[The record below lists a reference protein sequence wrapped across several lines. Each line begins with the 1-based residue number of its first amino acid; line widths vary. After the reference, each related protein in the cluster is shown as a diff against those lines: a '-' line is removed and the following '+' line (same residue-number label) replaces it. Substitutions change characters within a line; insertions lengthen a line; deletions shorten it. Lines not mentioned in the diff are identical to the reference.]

1 MKKQLVISIIVC
13 SLIMLTA
20 CGEQKETN
28 EPGPLDGLFAGTEL
42 SYDEYKFI
50 MEHIVD
56 RAREMEIENK
66 ELEKWVI
73 RVIGDERL
81 MNKRDLTKEEAMEKA
96 DYNLKYYE
104 AFMSVA
110 ENKYNVS
117 VSEDEL
123 DAWIK
128 EGPDQSE
135 FPQQKAYA
143 EALNMTL
150 EELNHEYDRDLYK
163 QTIMMEKLQPVLQEA
178 YGTTDGDEV
187 GEKFNEEI
195 EGQIK

>member
-1 MKKQLVISIIVC
+1 MKKQLIISIIVC

-42 SYDEYKFI
+42 SYEEYKFI

-56 RAREMEIENK
+56 RAKKMEIEDK
-66 ELEKWVI
+66 VIEKWVI
-73 RVIGDERL
+73 RAIGDERL
-81 MNKRDLTKEEAMEKA
+81 MNKRDLTKEEALEKA
-96 DYNLKYYE
+96 EDNHNYYE
-104 AFMSVA
+104 AFISVA
-110 ENKYNVS
+110 ENIYGIS
-117 VSEDEL
+117 VSEEEL
-123 DAWIK
+123 DAWIA

-143 EALNMTL
+143 EALGMTL

-163 QTIMMEKLQPVLQEA
+163 QTVMMEKLQPVLQKE

-187 GEKFNEEI
+187 NKKFNEEI
-195 EGQIK
+195 EDQLK